1 MFTIYTINEISKLT
15 GASNQQIRDYIN
27 RNSDLF
33 KSHKQKQ
40 SVILIDD
47 EGLTIIKNHFEVS
60 EEVNPESIINSQEFL
75 QEKEIEIKNLKNKLK
90 EKEAYIVTLDGAIFS
105 MKKCA
110 EEIVK
115 ENNYLKEKLKK
126 FNNFERVVEDT
137 CKKSATLLH
146 QAGEE
151 IDNLREENYHLKL
164 LLELI
169 LSN

>member
-1 MFTIYTINEISKLT
+1 MFIIYTVNEISNKINKSEST
-15 GASNQQIRDYIN
+15 IRDYLS
-27 RNSDLF
+27 RNKEKF
-33 KSHKQKQ
+33 KGHITKRT
-40 SVILIDD
+40 VLLIDD
-47 EGLTIIKNHFEVS
+47 IGFNLLNEHYAQSTPMNLDD
-60 EEVNPESIINSQEFL
+60 NSL
-75 QEKEIEIKNLKNKLK
+75 QKQLEEKEIEIEELKVKLK
-90 EKEAYIVTLDGAIFS
+90 ARDVQNITLEGTVFG

-115 ENNYLKEKLKK
+115 ENNCLKEKLKK

-151 IDNLREENYHLKL
+151 TDNLREENYHLKL